1 MKLRILIL
9 PKKFGMFMQFKKSG
23 HNLSII
29 GKICV
34 INSLAM
40 SKLMYLASVL
50 GRPDGSKLAGVHKDM
65 FAFIWNI
72 KPDQIKCDILF
83 KNTEDGSLGLKKL
96 SLMFKS

>member
-1 MKLRILIL
+1 
-9 PKKFGMFMQFKKSG
+9 MQFEKSG

-34 INSLAM
+34 INS
-40 SKLMYLASVL
+40 LMYLASVL